1 MSRYILVVL
10 MFAPAAC
17 LNAAQ
22 GETQAQSANSASMA
36 NPIRKVVTM
45 LQMMTNKIEAEAKK
59 EKALYDKFM
68 CYCETSDG
76 ELSKSI
82 EDANTKI
89 PQLESDIKAGVEEKA
104 RLETELEAH
113 QSDRDAAKTAL
124 AKAAAIREKENV
136 AFVKESTTDKSNIDA
151 LTKAI
156 KAISDG
162 MAGGFL
168 QTNAA
173 SVLRQLSVSKIDMLD
188 VDRNALV
195 SFLSS
200 GQGEGEGYA
209 PKSSEILGILKQLK
223 DEMEKDLEEET
234 AQEASA
240 AQTYEELVA
249 AKKKE
254 IETLSAGIET
264 KLTRVG
270 ELGVNIAMMKND
282 LEDTKE
288 GLGEDIAFLGD
299 LTKTCGSKTKEWEE
313 REATRKQELIALA
326 ETIKILNDD
335 DALELFKKTLPS
347 ASLLQVE
354 VTTDAVRAHALKILK
369 TAKSSNLLE
378 ASSQPLDFIELA
390 LRGKKIG
397 FEKVITMIDEMVVTL
412 KKEQVEDDHKKEYC
426 DKEFDISEDKKKELE
441 IAISDSEKAIA
452 ETTDAITTI
461 VDEIAAVEAE
471 IKELDK
477 SVVVATKQRKEEHEE
492 YEDLMASNTAA
503 KELILFAKNR
513 MQKFYNP
520 KLYKPPPKR
529 ELTEEERITLNLGG
543 TLAPTNPPGG
553 IAGTGVSLVQVRAHV
568 SQKKDAPPPPPEAK
582 FGGKK
587 SEEAGGVLQMMDL
600 LVAEVDKEMTEAEV
614 EEKDAQGDYEKL
626 MGECSAKRATASKTL
641 TEKTAMKAEM
651 ETELQAAKDKKAAD
665 AEVLKATLEYIQS
678 LHTECDFLL
687 EYYTVRKEARASEI
701 DALGKAKA
709 VLSGAD
715 YSLLQTS
722 ASMRNLRGTQ

>member
-1 MSRYILVVL
+1 MSRCILIVL
-10 MFAPAAC
+10 MLTPAAC
-17 LNAAQ
+17 LDAAQ
-22 GETQAQSANSASMA
+22 GETQAETSNAASGA
-36 NPIRKVVTM
+36 NPVRKVVTM

-59 EKALYDKFM
+59 EKVLYDKFM
-68 CYCETSDG
+68 CYCETGAG
-76 ELSKSI
+76 ELNKAI
-82 EDANTKI
+82 EDANVKI
-89 PQLESDIKAGVEEKA
+89 PQLESDIKAAVEEKA
-104 RLETELEAH
+104 RLDTELDGH
-113 QSDRDAAKTAL
+113 MSDRDAAKRAME
-124 AKAAAIREKENV
+124 KATAIREKENA
-136 AFVKESTTDKSNIDA
+136 AFIKESTTDKSNIDA

-173 SVLRQLSVSKIDMLD
+173 LVLRQLSVSTKVDMLD
-188 VDRNALV
+188 FDRQALV
-195 SFLSS
+195 SFLSG
-200 GQGEGEGYA
+200 GQGEGYA
-209 PKSSEILGILKQLK
+209 PKSAEILGIMKQLN
-223 DEMEKDLEEET
+223 DEMQKDLEEET
-234 AQEASA
+234 ASEASA
-240 AQTYEELVA
+240 AQTYEELMA

-254 IETLSAGIET
+254 VETLSAAIEE
-264 KLTRVG
+264 KLGRVG
-270 ELGVNIAMMKND
+270 ELGVNTAMMKND

-288 GLGEDIAFLGD
+288 SLGEDIKFLGD
-299 LTKTCGSKTKEWEE
+299 LDKTCASKTKEWEE
-313 REATRKQELIALA
+313 REANRKQELIALA

-354 VTTDAVRAHALKILK
+354 VTTDAVRARALKILQA
-369 TAKSSNLLE
+369 AKSGKGK
-378 ASSQPLDFIELA
+378 ASAQPVDFIELA
-390 LRGKKIG
+390 LHGKKIG
-397 FEKVITMIDEMVVTL
+397 FEKVITMIDEMVVVL

-426 DKEFDISEDKKKELE
+426 EAQFDISDDQKKELE
-441 IAISDSEKAIA
+441 LAISDSEKAIA
-452 ETTDAITTI
+452 ETTDALGTI
-461 VDEIAAVEAE
+461 ADEIAAVETE

-477 SVVVATKQRKEEHEE
+477 SVVVATEQRKDEHAE
-492 YEDLMASNTAA
+492 YEELMASNTAA

-529 ELTEEERITLNLGG
+529 ELTEEERITLNMGG

-553 IAGTGVSLVQVRAHV
+553 IAGTGVSLVQVNIHQ
-568 SQKKDAPPPPPEAK
+568 SQKKDAPAPPPEAK

-587 SEEAGGVLQMMDL
+587 SEEAGGVLSMMDL
-600 LVAEVDKEMTEAEV
+600 LVAEVDKEMTEAKV
-614 EEKDAQGDYEKL
+614 EEEDAQGDYEKL
-626 MGECSAKRATASKTL
+626 MGESSAKRAAASKTL

-715 YSLLQTS
+715 YSFLQTN
-722 ASMRNLRGTQ
+722 ASMRNLRGPQ

>member
-1 MSRYILVVL
+1 MLRQITVIAL
-10 MFAPAAC
+10 MLTPAAG

-22 GETQAQSANSASMA
+22 GETEVQSSNAASGA

-45 LQMMTNKIEAEAKK
+45 LQMMTNKIEAEQKK

-76 ELSKSI
+76 ELSKTI
-82 EDANTKI
+82 EDANVKI
-89 PQLESDIKAGVEEKA
+89 PQLESDIKEAIEEKA
-104 RLETELEAH
+104 RLETELEEH
-113 QSDRDAAKTAL
+113 MGDRDAAKIAME
-124 AKAAAIREKENV
+124 KATAIREKENA
-136 AFVKESTTDKSNIDA
+136 AFIKESTTDKSNIDA

-156 KAISDG
+156 TAISDG

-168 QTNAA
+168 QTTAA
-173 SVLRQLSVSKIDMLD
+173 SVLKQLSVSTKIDMLD
-188 VDRNALV
+188 FDRQALV
-195 SFLSS
+195 SFLSG
-200 GQGEGEGYA
+200 GQGEGYA
-209 PKSSEILGILKQLK
+209 PKSSEILGIMKQLK

-240 AQTYEELVA
+240 AQTYEELMA

-254 IETLSAGIET
+254 VETLSAAIEE
-264 KLTRVG
+264 KLGRVG
-270 ELGVNIAMMKND
+270 ELGVNISMMKND

-288 GLGEDIAFLGD
+288 SLGEDIKFLGD
-299 LTKTCGSKTKEWEE
+299 LKKTCATKTKEWEE

-335 DALELFKKTLPS
+335 DAMELFKKTLPS

-354 VTTDAVRAHALKILK
+354 VTTDAVRARALQILK
-369 TAKSSNLLE
+369 AAKSQKV
-378 ASSQPLDFIELA
+378 SSQPIDFIELA
-390 LRGKKIG
+390 LHGKKMG
-397 FEKVITMIDEMVVTL
+397 FEKVITMIDEMVVVL

-426 DKEFDISEDKKKELE
+426 DKEFDISDDKKKELE
-441 IAISDSEKAIA
+441 LAISDSEKAIA
-452 ETTDAITTI
+452 ETTDAIGTVTE
-461 VDEIAAVEAE
+461 EIAAVELE

-477 SVVVATKQRKEEHEE
+477 SVVVATKQRKDEHAE
-492 YEDLMASNTAA
+492 YEETMASNTAA

-529 ELTEEERITLNLGG
+529 ELSEEERITLNMGG

-553 IAGTGVSLVQVRAHV
+553 IAGTGVSLVQVQMHTA
-568 SQKKDAPPPPPEAK
+568 QKKDAPAPPPEAK

-600 LVAEVDKEMTEAEV
+600 LVAEVDKEMTEAKV
-614 EEKDAQGDYEKL
+614 EEDDAQGDYEKL
-626 MGECSAKRATASKTL
+626 MGECSAKRATSSKTL

-665 AEVLKATLEYIQS
+665 AEMLKATLEYIQS
-678 LHTECDFLL
+678 LHTECDFLV

-715 YSLLQTS
+715 YSFLQTS
-722 ASMRNLRGTQ
+722 ASMKNLRGPQ